1 MKRLITYSCMAIFAM
16 GSMAQNQKDEAQM
29 NRFISGLMKKM
40 TLEEKVGQLS
50 QCSGGFATGPDNTR
64 ISRTEDISK
73 GLIGSLLNVSGA
85 ANTRKYQEAAM
96 KSRLQIPLLFGL
108 DVIHG
113 YRTGF
118 PLPLAEAASFD
129 LDAIE
134 RGSRCAAKEAAAAG
148 LHWTFAPMVD
158 ISWDARWGRVMEGA
172 GEDPYYGSLVAKAR
186 VHGLQGDDL
195 SKENTILS
203 CIKHFAG
210 YGAAIAGKDYNS
222 VDMSMGQFVNFYM
235 PPYKAGAEAGA
246 ATFMSA
252 FNDFNN
258 EPSTGSTFLLR
269 KLLKNQW
276 GFKGFVVSD
285 WGSVGEMMN
294 HRYAKDEKEAAYKGI
309 KAGLDMEMVSEC
321 YSKNLVSLVK
331 EGKVSIKLVDDAVR
345 RILEQK
351 YKLGLF
357 DDPYK
362 YCDPKRPARDI
373 FTRSH
378 RDAARR
384 IASESFVLLKNDN
397 QTLPLKATGTIAVIG
412 PLADTRTNMP
422 GTWSVA
428 AVLDRSPS
436 LIEGLREMVGRMD
449 EMPLNQ
455 PNEPWYIP
463 LMENGADINLL
474 YAKGSNLI
482 SDAAYEERATMFGR
496 SLNRDNRT
504 DAELLKEA
512 IATANKADV
521 IVAALG
527 ESSEM
532 SGESSSRTNL
542 DLPDV
547 QQTLLKALVAT
558 GKPVVLVLFTGRPLV
573 LNWEQANVP
582 AILNVWFGGSE
593 AAYAIGDVLFGRV
606 NPSGKLTMSFPQ
618 NVGQIPLYY
627 AHKNTGRP
635 LHDGKWFEKFRSN
648 YLDVTN
654 EPLYPFGFG
663 LSYTTFAY
671 SDISLSQT
679 SMNMQGVLTAS
690 VNVTNT
696 GAFPGGEVVQLY
708 IRDLVGSTTRP
719 VKELKGFERIYLQ
732 PGQTRTVTFKIAP
745 EMLKFYNYDLQY
757 VVEPGDFSIMIGPNS
772 RDVQTAQFTLK

>member
-269 KLLKNQW
+269 ELLKNQW

-309 KAGLDMEMVSEC
+309 KARLDMEMVSEC
-321 YSKNLVSLVK
+321 YSKSLVSLVK

-357 DDPYK
+357 DDPFR
-362 YCDPKRPARDI
+362 YCDEERERTVIGSQESRKEACYVSE
-373 FTRSH
+373 RS
-378 RDAARR
+378 
-384 IASESFVLLKNDN
+384 IVLLKNENSVLPLSSSIKKVALIGALSKSQKDMCGAWSCAEVGKVVTLYEAMEKRGVDIN
-397 QTLPLKATGTIAVIG
+397 YNDGYDLKTNKIVNLDQTL
-412 PLADTRTNMP
+412 
-422 GTWSVA
+422 A
-428 AVLDRSPS
+428 AAR
-436 LIEGLREMVGRMD
+436 
-449 EMPLNQ
+449 Q
-455 PNEPWYIP
+455 
-463 LMENGADINLL
+463 
-474 YAKGSNLI
+474 
-482 SDAAYEERATMFGR
+482 SDV
-496 SLNRDNRT
+496 
-504 DAELLKEA
+504 
-512 IATANKADV
+512 V
-521 IVAALG
+521 IVAMG
-527 ESSEM
+527 EQAWE
-532 SGESSSRTNL
+532 SGEMRSKGDISIAAE
-542 DLPDV
+542 
-547 QQTLLKALVAT
+547 QQRLVSELVKT
-558 GKPVVLVLFTGRPLV
+558 GKPVVVLMMCGRPV
-573 LNWEQANVP
+573 IFNEVRREAP
-582 AILNVWFGGSE
+582 AILCTWWLGSE
-593 AAYAIGDVLFGRV
+593 AGNAICNVLWGDY
-606 NPSGKLTMSFPQ
+606 NPSGKLPMTFPQ
-618 NVGQIPLYY
+618 HNGQIPLYY
-627 AHKNTGRP
+627 QYKSTGRP
-635 LHDGKWFEKFRSN
+635 TALGGWCAKYIDIP
-648 YLDVTN
+648 T
-654 EPLYPFGFG
+654 EPAYPFGYG
-663 LSYTTFAY
+663 LSYTTFNY
-671 SDISLSQT
+671 SDVKLLPGDGKGT
-679 SMNMQGVLTAS
+679 YTRVAVT
-690 VNVTNT
+690 VTNT
-696 GAFPGGEVVQLY
+696 GKCEGEEVVQLY
-708 IRDLVGSTTRP
+708 VRDEVASITRP
-719 VKELKGFERIYLQ
+719 IKELKGFEKIKLN
-732 PGQTRTVTFKIAP
+732 PGESKTVTFDVKD
-745 EMLKFYNYDLQY
+745 EQLGFYNNQMKFI
-757 VVEPGDFSIMIGPNS
+757 VEKGDFTLMVGGNS
-772 RDVQTAQFTLK
+772 RDLQEIKYILN

>member
-1 MKRLITYSCMAIFAM
+1 MKRLITYSCMVIFAM

-269 KLLKNQW
+269 ELLKNQW

-309 KAGLDMEMVSEC
+309 NAGLDMEMVSEC

-357 DDPYK
+357 DDPFR
-362 YCDPKRPARDI
+362 YCDEERERTVIGSQESRKEACYVSE
-373 FTRSH
+373 RS
-378 RDAARR
+378 
-384 IASESFVLLKNDN
+384 IVLLKNENSVLPLSSSIKKVALIGALSKSQKDMCGAWSCAEVGKVVTLYEAMEKRGVDIN
-397 QTLPLKATGTIAVIG
+397 YNDGYDLKTNKIVNLDQTL
-412 PLADTRTNMP
+412 
-422 GTWSVA
+422 A
-428 AVLDRSPS
+428 AAR
-436 LIEGLREMVGRMD
+436 
-449 EMPLNQ
+449 Q
-455 PNEPWYIP
+455 
-463 LMENGADINLL
+463 
-474 YAKGSNLI
+474 
-482 SDAAYEERATMFGR
+482 SDV
-496 SLNRDNRT
+496 
-504 DAELLKEA
+504 
-512 IATANKADV
+512 V
-521 IVAALG
+521 IVAMG
-527 ESSEM
+527 EQAWE
-532 SGESSSRTNL
+532 SGEMRSKGDISIAAE
-542 DLPDV
+542 
-547 QQTLLKALVAT
+547 QQRLVSELVKT
-558 GKPVVLVLFTGRPLV
+558 GKPVVVLMMCGRPV
-573 LNWEQANVP
+573 IFNEVRREAP
-582 AILNVWFGGSE
+582 AILCTWWLGSE
-593 AAYAIGDVLFGRV
+593 AGNAICNVLWGDY
-606 NPSGKLTMSFPQ
+606 NPSGKLPMTFPQ
-618 NVGQIPLYY
+618 HNGQIPLYY
-627 AHKNTGRP
+627 QYKSTGRP
-635 LHDGKWFEKFRSN
+635 TALGGWCAKYIDIP
-648 YLDVTN
+648 T
-654 EPLYPFGFG
+654 EPAYPFGYG
-663 LSYTTFAY
+663 LSYTTFNY
-671 SDISLSQT
+671 SDVKLLPGDGKGT
-679 SMNMQGVLTAS
+679 YTRVAVT
-690 VNVTNT
+690 VTNT
-696 GAFPGGEVVQLY
+696 GKYEGEEVVQLY
-708 IRDLVGSTTRP
+708 VRDEVASITRP
-719 VKELKGFERIYLQ
+719 IKELKGFEKIKLN
-732 PGQTRTVTFKIAP
+732 PGESKTVTFDVKD
-745 EMLKFYNYDLQY
+745 EQLGFYNNQMKFI
-757 VVEPGDFSIMIGPNS
+757 VEKGDFTLMVGGNS
-772 RDVQTAQFTLK
+772 RDLQEIKYILN

>member
-269 KLLKNQW
+269 ELLKNQW

-285 WGSVGEMMN
+285 WGSVREMMN

-357 DDPYK
+357 DDPFR
-362 YCDPKRPARDI
+362 YCDEERERTVIGSQESRKEACYVSE
-373 FTRSH
+373 RS
-378 RDAARR
+378 
-384 IASESFVLLKNDN
+384 IVLLKNENSVLPLSSIKKVALIGALSKSQKDMCGAWSCAEVGKVVTLYEAMEKRGVDIN
-397 QTLPLKATGTIAVIG
+397 YNDGYDLKTNKIVNLDQTL
-412 PLADTRTNMP
+412 
-422 GTWSVA
+422 A
-428 AVLDRSPS
+428 AAR
-436 LIEGLREMVGRMD
+436 
-449 EMPLNQ
+449 Q
-455 PNEPWYIP
+455 
-463 LMENGADINLL
+463 
-474 YAKGSNLI
+474 
-482 SDAAYEERATMFGR
+482 SDV
-496 SLNRDNRT
+496 
-504 DAELLKEA
+504 
-512 IATANKADV
+512 V
-521 IVAALG
+521 IVAMG
-527 ESSEM
+527 EQAWE
-532 SGESSSRTNL
+532 SGEMRSKGDISIAAE
-542 DLPDV
+542 
-547 QQTLLKALVAT
+547 QQRLVSELVKT
-558 GKPVVLVLFTGRPLV
+558 GKPVVVLMMCGRPV
-573 LNWEQANVP
+573 IFNEVRRDAP
-582 AILNVWFGGSE
+582 AILCTWWLGSE
-593 AAYAIGDVLFGRV
+593 AGNAICNVLWGDY
-606 NPSGKLTMSFPQ
+606 NPSGKLPMTFPQ
-618 NVGQIPLYY
+618 HNGQIPLYY
-627 AHKNTGRP
+627 QYKSTGRP
-635 LHDGKWFEKFRSN
+635 TALGGWCAKYIDIP
-648 YLDVTN
+648 T
-654 EPLYPFGFG
+654 EPAYPFGYG
-663 LSYTTFAY
+663 LSYTTFNY
-671 SDISLSQT
+671 SNVKLLPGDGKGT
-679 SMNMQGVLTAS
+679 YTRVAVT
-690 VNVTNT
+690 VTNT
-696 GAFPGGEVVQLY
+696 GKYEGEEVVQLY
-708 IRDLVGSTTRP
+708 VRDEVASITRP
-719 VKELKGFERIYLQ
+719 IKELKGFEKIKLN
-732 PGQTRTVTFKIAP
+732 PGESKTVTFDVKD
-745 EMLKFYNYDLQY
+745 EQLGFYNNQMKFI
-757 VVEPGDFSIMIGPNS
+757 VEKGDFTLMVGGNS
-772 RDVQTAQFTLK
+772 RDLQEIKYILN

>member
-269 KLLKNQW
+269 ELLKNQW

-357 DDPYK
+357 DDPFR
-362 YCDPKRPARDI
+362 YCDEERERTVIGSQESRKEACYVSE
-373 FTRSH
+373 RS
-378 RDAARR
+378 
-384 IASESFVLLKNDN
+384 IVLLKNENSVLPLSSIKKVALIGALSKSQKDMCGAWSCAEVGKVVTLYEAMEKRGVDIN
-397 QTLPLKATGTIAVIG
+397 YNDGYDLKTNKIVNLDQTL
-412 PLADTRTNMP
+412 
-422 GTWSVA
+422 A
-428 AVLDRSPS
+428 AAR
-436 LIEGLREMVGRMD
+436 
-449 EMPLNQ
+449 Q
-455 PNEPWYIP
+455 
-463 LMENGADINLL
+463 
-474 YAKGSNLI
+474 
-482 SDAAYEERATMFGR
+482 SDV
-496 SLNRDNRT
+496 
-504 DAELLKEA
+504 
-512 IATANKADV
+512 V
-521 IVAALG
+521 IVAMG
-527 ESSEM
+527 EQAWE
-532 SGESSSRTNL
+532 SGEMRSKGDISIAAE
-542 DLPDV
+542 
-547 QQTLLKALVAT
+547 QQRLVSELVKT
-558 GKPVVLVLFTGRPLV
+558 GKPVVVLMMCGRPV
-573 LNWEQANVP
+573 IFNEVRREAP
-582 AILNVWFGGSE
+582 AILCTWWLGSE
-593 AAYAIGDVLFGRV
+593 AGNAICNVLWGDY
-606 NPSGKLTMSFPQ
+606 NPSGKLPMTFPQ
-618 NVGQIPLYY
+618 HNGQIPLYY
-627 AHKNTGRP
+627 QYKSTGRP
-635 LHDGKWFEKFRSN
+635 TALGGWCAKYIDIP
-648 YLDVTN
+648 T
-654 EPLYPFGFG
+654 EPAYPFGYG
-663 LSYTTFAY
+663 LSYTTFNY
-671 SDISLSQT
+671 SDVKLLPGDGKGT
-679 SMNMQGVLTAS
+679 YTRVA
-690 VNVTNT
+690 VTVANT
-696 GAFPGGEVVQLY
+696 GKCEGEEVVQLY
-708 IRDLVGSTTRP
+708 VRDEVASITRP
-719 VKELKGFERIYLQ
+719 IKELKGFEKIKLS
-732 PGQTRTVTFKIAP
+732 PGESKTVTFDVKD
-745 EMLKFYNYDLQY
+745 EQLGFYNNQMKFI
-757 VVEPGDFSIMIGPNS
+757 VEKGDFTLMVGGNS
-772 RDVQTAQFTLK
+772 RDLQEIKYILN

>member
-1 MKRLITYSCMAIFAM
+1 MKRLITYSCMVIFAM

-222 VDMSMGQFVNFYM
+222 VDMSMGQFANFYM

-269 KLLKNQW
+269 ELLKNQW

-331 EGKVSIKLVDDAVR
+331 GVR
-345 RILEQK
+345 YLSSWWMMLSDVFWNRNINWDYLM
-351 YKLGLF
+351 
-357 DDPYK
+357 
-362 YCDPKRPARDI
+362 I
-373 FTRSH
+373 RS
-378 RDAARR
+378 
-384 IASESFVLLKNDN
+384 
-397 QTLPLKATGTIAVIG
+397 
-412 PLADTRTNMP
+412 DTVMK
-422 GTWSVA
+422 
-428 AVLDRSPS
+428 
-436 LIEGLREMVGRMD
+436 
-449 EMPLNQ
+449 
-455 PNEPWYIP
+455 
-463 LMENGADINLL
+463 
-474 YAKGSNLI
+474 KGN
-482 SDAAYEERATMFGR
+482 
-496 SLNRDNRT
+496 
-504 DAELLKEA
+504 
-512 IATANKADV
+512 
-521 IVAALG
+521 
-527 ESSEM
+527 
-532 SGESSSRTNL
+532 
-542 DLPDV
+542 V
-547 QQTLLKALVAT
+547 Q
-558 GKPVVLVLFTGRPLV
+558 
-573 LNWEQANVP
+573 
-582 AILNVWFGGSE
+582 
-593 AAYAIGDVLFGRV
+593 
-606 NPSGKLTMSFPQ
+606 
-618 NVGQIPLYY
+618 
-627 AHKNTGRP
+627 
-635 LHDGKWFEKFRSN
+635 
-648 YLDVTN
+648 
-654 EPLYPFGFG
+654 
-663 LSYTTFAY
+663 
-671 SDISLSQT
+671 
-679 SMNMQGVLTAS
+679 
-690 VNVTNT
+690 
-696 GAFPGGEVVQLY
+696 
-708 IRDLVGSTTRP
+708 
-719 VKELKGFERIYLQ
+719 
-732 PGQTRTVTFKIAP
+732 
-745 EMLKFYNYDLQY
+745 
-757 VVEPGDFSIMIGPNS
+757 
-772 RDVQTAQFTLK
+772 